1 MQQKN
6 AYLLLNVT
14 VLSVEENPKLVF
26 WENVTTNVL
35 STLLRRLQE
44 RREQFSIFFDKE
56 KKSNHNLIPKYKTLC
71 S

>member
-6 AYLLLNVT
+6 AYIFLNVT
-14 VLSVEENPKLVF
+14 VLSVEENPKLLF

-44 RREQFSIFFDKE
+44 RREQFSIFFDRE
-56 KKSNHNLIPKYKTLC
+56 KKVTII
-71 S
+71 